1 MYRVDVFKSV
11 RTNKKDADGKPIFE
25 KKKIGS
31 HWYPTEKEAQKVSD
45 IVYRMPFGTY
55 AYIPR
60 EGANIVVKN
69 LGGYITSKPIKD
81 DRFDR

>member
-11 RTNKKDADGKPIFE
+11 RTNKKDENGRLIFE

-45 IVYRMPFGTY
+45 LLYKMPFGTY
-55 AYIPR
+55 VYVPR
-60 EGANIVVKN
+60 EGASPVACN

-81 DRFDR
+81 DRF

>member
-11 RTNKKDADGKPIFE
+11 RTKKTDENGKIIFE

-31 HWYPTEKEAQKVSD
+31 HWYPTGEEAQKVSD
-45 IVYRMPFGTY
+45 IIFRMPYGTY
-55 AYIPR
+55 VYVPR
-60 EGANIVVKN
+60 EGTKPVTRN

-81 DRFDR
+81 DRF